1 MVLKNLGHD
10 SHALGF
16 MAGFTGQEIVRLLDE
31 WGVQSDF
38 IRVEQ
43 GISRINV
50 KLRSNEESEINGQ
63 DLRSPRNISDKVVST
78 VGSFGGRRC
87 LSARRK
93 HTGCHAG

>member
-1 MVLKNLGHD
+1 
-10 SHALGF
+10 

-63 DLRSPRNISDKVVST
+63 DLRSPRNISDSCINSWIVWRTAMS
-78 VGSFGGRRC
+78 
-87 LSARRK
+87 
-93 HTGCHAG
+93 